1 MEITVKALDH
11 AELITVK
18 GRVDSVEAPRF
29 AQALEAASRR
39 GKPKLIVDIGE
50 LEYMSSAGFR
60 ALADAQRNYRRHDGG
75 EVVLAQAPA
84 LVREALDLVGF
95 AGYFMTFDTVKSAL
109 AYAEGFQAGGSV
121 AGPAPTSPAD

>member
-18 GRVDSVEAPRF
+18 GRVDSVTAPRF
-29 AQALEAASRR
+29 AQTLRAA
-39 GKPKLIVDIGE
+39 GKHKLIIDMSE

-60 ALADAQRNYRRHDGG
+60 ALAEAQRNHRRHGDG
-75 EVVLAQAPA
+75 EVILAQVPA

-95 AGYFMTFDTVKSAL
+95 AGYFMAFDTLKSAL
-109 AYAEGFQAGGSV
+109 AYTEGFKAGGSV
-121 AGPAPTSPAD
+121 PSAGD

>member
-1 MEITVKALDH
+1 MEVTVKALDH

-29 AQALEAASRR
+29 AQTLAAAGKR
-39 GKPKLIVDIGE
+39 GKQKLIVDMSE

-60 ALADAQRNYRRHDGG
+60 ALAEAQHNHRRHKHG
-75 EVVLAQAPA
+75 EVVLAQVPA

-109 AYAEGFQAGGSV
+109 AYAEGFRAGGSV
-121 AGPAPTSPAD
+121 PSAGD